1 MRIVCLDLEGVLI
14 PEVWIN
20 VAERTGI
27 PELRRTTR
35 DEPNYDVL
43 MKQRLAI
50 LGQHGLGLA
59 QIQQVIEGMD
69 PLPGARAFLDALR
82 ERYQVVILSDT
93 FYEFAQPFMR
103 KLGWPTLF
111 CHWLSVDAQGRIA
124 DYHLRQKDP
133 KRHAVRALRDLNF
146 HVVAAGD
153 SYNDTSMLGEAHAG
167 ILFRAPENVVREFP
181 AFRHVPERYDELA
194 SEIAAAFD
202 RVAVAR

>member
-1 MRIVCLDLEGVLI
+1 M
-14 PEVWIN
+14 
-20 VAERTGI
+20 AERTGI
-27 PELRRTTR
+27 PELRLTTR

-43 MKQRLAI
+43 MKRRLGI
-50 LGQHGLGLA
+50 LEQHGLGLA

-69 PLPGARAFLDALR
+69 PLPGAREFLDGLR
-82 ERYQVVILSDT
+82 ERYQVLILSDT

-111 CHWLSVDAQGRIA
+111 CHWLSVDERGRIV

-133 KRHAVRALRDLNF
+133 KRQAVKALRSLNF
-146 HVVAAGD
+146 QVVASGD

-181 AFRHVPERYDELA
+181 AFKHVPELYDELA
-194 SEIAAAFD
+194 VEIGAAF
-202 RVAVAR
+202 ARIGG

>member
-50 LGQHGLGLA
+50 LDRHGLGLP
-59 QIQQVIEGMD
+59 QIQHVIDGMD
-69 PLPGARAFLDALR
+69 ALPGAREFLDALR

-111 CHWLSVDAQGRIA
+111 CHWLEVDGGGRIT

-146 HVVAAGD
+146 QVVAAGD

-167 ILFRAPENVVREFP
+167 ILFRAPEKVVREFP

-194 SEIAAAFD
+194 GAIAAAFAAIP
-202 RVAVAR
+202 RAS